1 MFSYVSGIA
10 GKKRHSTKESSKI
23 WTKKTQSSLTM
34 PSSEK
39 LSKVTLFLKKNLSR
53 KIQSGYDMDG
63 DGEISTREFKIVMKR

>member
-10 GKKRHSTKESSKI
+10 GKKRHSIKESSKI
-23 WTKKTQSSLTM
+23 WTKRTQSSLTM
-34 PSSEK
+34 PSLEK
-39 LSKVTLFLKKNLSR
+39 LLKVTHFFNPSG